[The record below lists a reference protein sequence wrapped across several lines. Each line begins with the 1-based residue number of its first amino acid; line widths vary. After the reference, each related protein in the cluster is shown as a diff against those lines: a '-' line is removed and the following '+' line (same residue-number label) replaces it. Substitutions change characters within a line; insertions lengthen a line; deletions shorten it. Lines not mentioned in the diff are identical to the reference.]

1 MWCSRQHLWS
11 LQQYKSI
18 PIHGVRWWKSR
29 ALWQNTLSHCYSLWW
44 RWPGYEHWY
53 HTDKP
58 LESAVFTRLFGIG
71 VPELAAI
78 HYVKTDDLQHV
89 YAKRLG
95 HLQCKPLCSS
105 PFPEHVCSLWN
116 SSILWRNS
124 SGGNGHPPDFYGR
137 PLKEFWFKY
146 TKPPSDKMEAT
157 FLEFVEQ
164 LVSNQPELRK
174 RLMSPFSVHNAT
186 AISPF
191 LLSLNALLV
200 VTGFCHVFTRHCQD
214 KLLLGLQEVAKENK
228 MGPIW
233 CGASQNFIHGWK
245 SDNNGDY
252 ILKHFIQE
260 TTMNLERKLRISL
273 QEVQWVSPLAQERND
288 ETDLLQPNYQSTGSR
303 PPSSTFTWER
313 TPVWHLRDHKVRPSR
328 EKFWSGKNWWG
339 IPSSPTQPSGWSGR
353 TRHWSRVVHSSKNS

>member
-1 MWCSRQHLWS
+1 MSHFVSTEIHSAIINLPARIHHTVHVMFPATSMKLTAVQVHTNPWCAMMEVQSSLTKYTIPLLFPVMAMAWLW
-11 LQQYKSI
+11 
-18 PIHGVRWWKSR
+18 
-29 ALWQNTLSHCYSLWW
+29 ALISYGQTLRKCSFHPSFWNRCARIGSNTLCENRWFATCLCKKIGSL
-44 RWPGYEHWY
+44 
-53 HTDKP
+53 
-58 LESAVFTRLFGIG
+58 
-71 VPELAAI
+71 
-78 HYVKTDDLQHV
+78 
-89 YAKRLG
+89 
-95 HLQCKPLCSS
+95 KPLCSS

-245 SDNNGDY
+245 SDNSGDY
-252 ILKHFIQE
+252 ILKHFILE
-260 TTMNLERKLRISL
+260 TTMNLERKGYPYQKSNAFLPWHERKMTKQICSN
-273 QEVQWVSPLAQERND
+273 QTTRAQARDHLAQ
-288 ETDLLQPNYQSTGSR
+288 
-303 PPSSTFTWER
+303 
-313 TPVWHLRDHKVRPSR
+313 HLP
-328 EKFWSGKNWWG
+328 GKEPQFG
-339 IPSSPTQPSGWSGR
+339 IYEI
-353 TRHWSRVVHSSKNS
+353 TR